1 MFAVHALRGKE
12 RRGSLQMIQV
22 RLGVVALR
30 GALQRR
36 PWFCVWGLGYLS
48 ARLVLVVNEVQ
59 ARVQV
64 NVKLKLVG

>member
-1 MFAVHALRGKE
+1 MFAVHALLGKE

-36 PWFCVWGLGYLS
+36 PWFC
-48 ARLVLVVNEVQ
+48 ARSVLVVNEVQ